1 MGAFGQ
7 LDDDESVPGVTTIA
21 VRLKYSQQG
30 TDLIRDIPGVSQFS
44 SRCLSHGRP
53 ISLFPNKCVLTVTTL
68 ELKKVADRA
77 RDQGLTVTDI
87 HIRGKVHNPEN
98 ASLVKVLFGICQRHA
113 EMSLPD
119 ARELRVPVRSNL
131 NGKLVQ
137 GCSLTYEAINATLAS
152 RCEWYQLLKEISRDL
167 SGTNNES
174 HTFVLF
180 GFGDVVS
187 LLPFHNARLQIRKVE
202 AYTAIQ
208 NASLDEYEYPE
219 GAIAITGAACR
230 LPKANDL
237 EELWNLLSAGV
248 STCEEIRLDR
258 VPMHESFRAMQN
270 EKWKPKWFGNFI
282 DGADEFDWNF
292 FRSNVKAAANMDPQ
306 QRILLELTYEALDSA
321 GYLRRHRR
329 ENGDNVGCFIG
340 ASYVEYADNT
350 NAYPPTAYSAV
361 GTIRAFLCGKLSH
374 CYGWTGPA
382 EVIDTACSSSLVAIN
397 RACRSIQSGECPMA
411 IAGGVNIISSV
422 HNYLNLGKAGF
433 LSPTGQCKPFDE
445 SADGYCRGEGA
456 GLVVLKP
463 LKQAL
468 ADGDQV
474 LAVISGSST
483 NQGGL
488 SENLTLTHPPAQVDL
503 YKSVLKGAKMS
514 PRHVSYIEAHG
525 TGTSQGDP
533 LEISSIREVFGASDR
548 PNKVYLGSIKGNT
561 GHAESAAGVAG
572 LVKVIAMLQKKAIPP
587 HTSFNALNPKIP
599 TLGPDKITIA
609 RNLEPW
615 NTPFRAA
622 LVNNYGAAGSNAAV
636 VVCEGPRKDVVKAT
650 VYPIILSAFTRESL
664 LAYIKSLKSHIR
676 RTNIDLANLAFT
688 LSERRKRQPMAW
700 MTTASDIDGLLNQ
713 LCTDISP
720 CEIPRAS
727 RKVVLA
733 FAGQSK
739 QAIGLSENLY
749 EFNPRLQHY
758 IHKCDATLKELGYP
772 SIIPAVFQNT
782 AIDDPILLQTGTMAV
797 QYASAKCWID
807 AGVKPACTIGHSF
820 GELTALAVSGV
831 LSLENALKLVA
842 VRAQLMVTKWGPDKG
857 TMLAVFAPVSVVES
871 IIEAVGNETLEIACF
886 NAPTNQVVVG
896 NEMAVAD
903 VEKVLATNPSF
914 KGVKSQRVDV
924 THGFHSIFTEPLRTD
939 FSESLQSLSFKEA
952 SILIE
957 PCTQQQTDSI
967 TAEHIVSHL
976 RKPVYFVN
984 AVRRIEER
992 HGDCIWLEAGFDSS
1006 IVPMIKRAISDPEG
1020 HSFHAIKTAGIEQ
1033 PSQSLSQ
1040 ITIDL
1045 WKQGHDITPWPFLS
1059 PADAGVE
1066 PIWLPPYQF
1075 QKTKAW
1081 LDNIDRAIEIQ
1092 RELENLQIQKVEVAP
1107 GDVPM
1112 HLLRHVRSAGNTE
1125 KFVINSSA
1133 NRFQKLI
1140 SGHSVRGRPLFP
1152 ASLYMECAAMAIQ
1165 LLGSELGSKSMVF
1178 EDLSFKSPLGFNMDR
1193 EIELSLEETDKD
1205 SWSFVL
1211 SSSLGSGDSSD
1222 RAIVH
1227 GIGKLH
1233 LAKQPRFS
1241 TYKLLLAERIDSIRS
1256 SPTSEKIMCGRA
1268 YQLFSKVVH
1277 YAESSQGIESII
1289 INKNEALATIRIP
1302 DRYIGSDEKAVRK
1315 HCDTVSIDMFLQVSG
1330 LLINSS
1336 SACGRDQVFIT
1347 SGLESVTMSKLCD
1360 FDSVKEWNV
1369 YAIFSLV
1376 NGKHATGDVFVLTK
1390 DNEIAMTAI
1399 GAKFH
1404 RIEIARVEQ
1413 ILDVANGSNI
1423 DSEPSRPL
1431 SPASYT
1437 PITSKNLPELTSDDS
1452 SDTSDY
1458 STTSSLVGDGS
1469 EDFETRLRT
1478 IISTYIGAPADFI
1491 PQTTCIGDLGIDSL
1505 ATIELSDEL
1514 KEQFGKS
1521 VSHHELQTLNLSAL
1535 CQIVSADVMRATRKR
1550 PVTSRKQ
1557 VAPAPPVVS
1566 EIHVSRPKSNPNATS
1581 TLDSAT
1587 EESERHEQQA
1597 KLFRLISELCGVD
1610 VSRIQED
1617 QSLAD
1622 LGFDSLSTTELGSSL
1637 SDELNIN
1644 LESTDVLLDY
1654 SVKDLMRLAGA
1665 SPSKQSPGLSKPL
1678 VSTVKSVP
1686 TSGHGKGAGITDP
1699 FKTLLAAE
1707 SSFPVYATD
1716 CQYTGYLTEVA
1727 ARQDELL
1734 LAYMTEGLQKL
1745 GVDLRTL
1752 SMGQKI
1758 PSFSYQHKHSKVVRR
1773 YYEILQKHKV
1783 IEKKGS
1789 DYVRSSRS
1797 CNFAPSSQLL
1807 SEFIADFPQYSCEA
1821 ELMSLTG
1828 SKLAECLT
1836 GSEDPIKLLFGNPK
1850 AQEIIRNFYTKA
1862 PMFATL
1868 TELLVDFLLRLAK
1881 NANAPISILEVGAGT
1896 GGTTKR
1902 VIEALGNLNHPIEYF
1917 FTDISPT
1924 FVRNASKKFNHPGMQ
1939 FRVLNLETP
1948 PPADLIGKFDIVI
1961 STNCVHATT
1970 NRASTCRRIKEMLN
1984 AHGVLVLSEITTK
1997 IDWHEVVFGLLD
2009 GWWLANDANHAIQP
2023 PEVWMEFMRQAGFS
2037 SASYSQSTLPECNLQ
2052 RLLVASLEAYPEPAR

>member
-7 LDDDESVPGVTTIA
+7 LGDDESVPGVTTIA
-21 VRLKYSQQG
+21 VRLKSSQQG
-30 TDLIRDIPGVSQFS
+30 SELIRDVPEVSHFS
-44 SRCLSHGRP
+44 SVPARSGHIPAQRCLSHRHS
-53 ISLFPNKCVLTVTTL
+53 ISLLRNNSVLTVTTL
-68 ELKKVADRA
+68 ELKKVADKA
-77 RDQGLTVTDI
+77 RDQCLTVTDI

-98 ASLVKVLFGICQRHA
+98 ASLVKVLFDICQRHD

-137 GCSLTYEAINATLAS
+137 GCSLTHEAINATLAS
-152 RCEWYQLLKEISRDL
+152 RCEWYQLLKEVSRDL
-167 SGTNNES
+167 AGINNES

-187 LLPFHNARLQIRKVE
+187 LLPFHNARLQVTK
-202 AYTAIQ
+202 
-208 NASLDEYEYPE
+208 
-219 GAIAITGAACR
+219 
-230 LPKANDL
+230 
-237 EELWNLLSAGV
+237 NLLSAGI

-329 ENGDNVGCFIG
+329 ETGDKVGCFIG

-474 LAVISGSST
+474 LAAISGSST

-488 SENLTLTHPPAQVDL
+488 SENLTLTHPPTQVDL

-533 LEISSIREVFGASDR
+533 LEVSSIREVFGASDR
-548 PNKVYLGSIKGNT
+548 LNKVYLGSIKGNT

-572 LVKVIAMLQKKAIPP
+572 LVKVIAMLQKKSIPP
-587 HTSFNALNPKIP
+587 HVSFNKLNPKIP
-599 TLGPDKITIA
+599 SLGPDKITIA

-636 VVCEGPRKDVVKAT
+636 VVCEGPRKDVSKART
-650 VYPIILSAFTRESL
+650 LSHTGVVYPIILSAFTEESL
-664 LAYIKSLKSHIR
+664 LAYIKSLRSHIS

-700 MTTASDIDGLLNQ
+700 MTTTSDMVDLLNQ
-713 LCTDISP
+713 LSTDISL
-720 CEIPRAS
+720 CEIPSAS
-727 RKVVLA
+727 KKVVLA

-739 QAIGLSENLY
+739 QVIGLPEALY
-749 EFNPRLQHY
+749 ESNPRLQHY
-758 IHKCDATLKELGYP
+758 INKCDAILKELGYR
-772 SIIPAVFQNT
+772 SIIPTLFQNT
-782 AIDDPILLQTGTMAV
+782 TIDDPVLLQTGTMAV

-831 LSLENALKLVA
+831 LSLEDALRLVA

-857 TMLAVFAPVSVVES
+857 TMLAIFAPVSVVQS

-886 NAPTNQVVVG
+886 NAPTSQVLVG

-903 VEKVLATNPSF
+903 VEKVLATHPSF
-914 KGVKSQRVDV
+914 KGVRSQRVDV
-924 THGFHSIFTEPLRTD
+924 THGFHSVFTESLRTEL
-939 FSESLQSLSFKEA
+939 SESLQSLSFREA
-952 SILIE
+952 FIPIE

-967 TAEHIVSHL
+967 TAEHVVSHL
-976 RKPVYFVN
+976 RKPVYFVD

-992 HGDCIWLEAGFDSS
+992 LGDCIWLEAGFDSP
-1006 IVPMIKRAISDPEG
+1006 IVSMIKRATADSDR
-1020 HSFHAIKTAGIEQ
+1020 HSFHAIKTAGTER
-1033 PSQSLSQ
+1033 PTESLSQ
-1040 ITIDL
+1040 ITIGL
-1045 WKQGHDITPWPFLS
+1045 WKEGHDVTPWPFLS
-1059 PADAGVE
+1059 PTDAGVE

-1081 LDNIDRAIEIQ
+1081 LENIDRATEVQ
-1092 RELENLQIQKVEVAP
+1092 RELENLKTQKVEV
-1107 GDVPM
+1107 VPANVPV
-1112 HLLRHVRSAGNTE
+1112 HLLRHVESTGNTE
-1125 KFVINSSA
+1125 KFVVNSSA
-1133 NRFQKLI
+1133 TRFRKLI

-1152 ASLYMECAAMAIQ
+1152 ASLYMECAAMAIR
-1165 LLGSELGSKSMVF
+1165 LLGWELGPKSMVF

-1193 EIELSLEETDKD
+1193 EIELILEETDKD

-1222 RAIVH
+1222 RATVH

-1241 TYKLLLAERIDSIRS
+1241 TYKLLLAERIESIRS

-1289 INKNEALATIRIP
+1289 INKNEALATIHIP
-1302 DRYIGSDEKAVRK
+1302 DSHMGSDESAVKK

-1336 SACGRDQVFIT
+1336 SACSRDQVFIT

-1360 FDSVKEWNV
+1360 FNSVKEWNV

-1423 DSEPSRPL
+1423 DSGPSRPL

-1458 STTSSLVGDGS
+1458 STTSSLVADRS
-1469 EDFETRLRT
+1469 EDFESRLRT

-1505 ATIELSDEL
+1505 ATMELSDEL

-1535 CQIVSADVMRATRKR
+1535 CQIVSADAMRATRKR
-1550 PVTSRKQ
+1550 PITSRKQ
-1557 VAPAPPVVS
+1557 VMSTPPVAS
-1566 EIHVSRPKSNPNATS
+1566 EIRTSRPKSNAIAIS
-1581 TLDSAT
+1581 TLNSAT
-1587 EESERHEQQA
+1587 EEFENDERQA

-1610 VSRIQED
+1610 VSRIQEN

-1637 SDELNIN
+1637 SDELDIN

-1654 SVKDLMRLAGA
+1654 SVKDLMRLAGIT
-1665 SPSKQSPGLSKPL
+1665 SSKQSPGLSKPPIP
-1678 VSTVKSVP
+1678 TVKSVP
-1686 TSGHGKGAGITDP
+1686 TSNFGEKASITDP
-1699 FKTLLAAE
+1699 FKSLVAAE
-1707 SSFPVYATD
+1707 SSLPVYATD
-1716 CQYTGYLTEVA
+1716 CQYTGYLSEVA
-1727 ARQDELL
+1727 ARQNELL

-1752 SMGQKI
+1752 RMGQKI
-1758 PSFSYQHKHSKVVRR
+1758 PSFAYQPKHSKVVQR

-1789 DYVRSSRS
+1789 DYVRSSTS

-1807 SEFIADFPQYSCEA
+1807 SKFLADFPQYSCEA

-1836 GSEDPIKLLFGNPK
+1836 GTEDPIKLLFGNPN
-1850 AQEIIRNFYTKA
+1850 AQEIIGNFYTKA

-1881 NANAPISILEVGAGT
+1881 SANAPISILEVGAGT

-1902 VIEALGNLNHPIEYF
+1902 VIEALSNLNHPIEYF

-1961 STNCVHATT
+1961 STNCVHATS
-1970 NRASTCRRIKEMLN
+1970 NRAATCRRIKEMLN

-2009 GWWLANDANHAIQP
+2009 GWWLANDADHAIQP
-2023 PEVWMEFMRQAGFS
+2023 PEVWMKFMRQAGFP
-2037 SASYSQSTLPECNLQ
+2037 SASYSQSILPECNLQ
-2052 RLLVASLEAYPEPAR
+2052 RLLVAAVKEYPEPAR

>member
-7 LDDDESVPGVTTIA
+7 LGDDESVPGVTTIA
-21 VRLKYSQQG
+21 VRSKSSQQG
-30 TDLIRDIPGVSQFS
+30 IELIRDVLGVQK
-44 SRCLSHGRP
+44 CLSHRHP
-53 ISLFPNKCVLTVTTL
+53 ISLLHNNYVLTVTIL

-77 RDQGLTVTDI
+77 RDQGLTVSDI

-98 ASLVKVLFGICQRHA
+98 ASLVNVLFDICQKHE

-131 NGKLVQ
+131 NGKSVQ

-152 RCEWYQLLKEISRDL
+152 RCEWYQLLKEVSRDL
-167 SGTNNES
+167 AGTHNKS

-187 LLPFHNARLQIRKVE
+187 LMPFHNARLQVTKLD
-202 AYTAIQ
+202 AYTTIQ
-208 NASLDEYEYPE
+208 NAALDKYEY
-219 GAIAITGAACR
+219 AIAITGAACR

-237 EELWNLLSAGV
+237 EELWNLLSAGI

-258 VPMHESFRAMQN
+258 VSMHKSFRAMQN

-329 ENGDNVGCFIG
+329 ENGDKVGCFIG

-533 LEISSIREVFGASDR
+533 LEVSSIREVFGASDR

-572 LVKVIAMLQKKAIPP
+572 LIKIIAMLQKKSIPP
-587 HTSFNALNPKIP
+587 HASFNTLNPKIP
-599 TLGPDKITIA
+599 SLGPDKITIA

-615 NTPFRAA
+615 NIPFRAA

-636 VVCEGPRKDVVKAT
+636 VVCEAPRKDVSKVT
-650 VYPIILSAFTRESL
+650 VYPIILSAFTQESL
-664 LAYIKSLKSHIR
+664 LAYVKSLKSHIS
-676 RTNIDLANLAFT
+676 RTNINLASLAFT

-700 MTTASDIDGLLNQ
+700 TTTASNIDDLLSQ
-713 LCTDISP
+713 LSTDIPP
-720 CEIPRAS
+720 CEIPRACK
-727 RKVVLA
+727 KVVLA
-733 FAGQSK
+733 FSGQSK
-739 QAIGLSENLY
+739 QVIGLSETLY
-749 EFNPRLQHY
+749 ESIPRLQYY
-758 IHKCDATLKELGYP
+758 INKCDGILKELGYS
-772 SIIPAVFQNT
+772 SIIPALFQNT
-782 AIDDPILLQTGTMAV
+782 AIADPVLLQMGTMAV

-807 AGVKPACTIGHSF
+807 AGVEPACTIGHSF

-831 LSLENALKLVA
+831 LSLEDAIRLVA

-857 TMLAVFAPVSVVES
+857 TMLAIFAPVSVVEN
-871 IIEAVGNETLEIACF
+871 IIEVVGNGTLEIACF
-886 NAPTNQVVVG
+886 NASNSQVVVG
-896 NEMAVAD
+896 KEMAVAD
-903 VEKVLATNPSF
+903 VENVLATNPSF
-914 KGVKSQRVDV
+914 KGVRSQRVDV
-924 THGFHSIFTEPLRTD
+924 THGFHSAFTEPLRTEL
-939 FSESLQSLSFKEA
+939 SESLRSLSFRKA
-952 SILIE
+952 SIPIE
-957 PCTQQQTDSI
+957 TCTQQQTDSI
-967 TAEHIVSHL
+967 TDEHVLSHL
-976 RKPVYFVN
+976 RKPVYFVD

-992 HGDCIWLEAGFDSS
+992 FGDCIWIEAGFDSP
-1006 IVPMIKRAISDPEG
+1006 IVSMIKRAAADSDR
-1020 HSFHAIKTAGIEQ
+1020 HSFHAIKTTGIERATE
-1033 PSQSLSQ
+1033 SLSQ
-1040 ITIDL
+1040 ITIGL
-1045 WKQGHDITPWPFLS
+1045 WKEGHDITPWPFLS
-1059 PADAGVE
+1059 PADVGVE

-1081 LDNIDRAIEIQ
+1081 LDNIDRATEIQ
-1092 RELENLQIQKVEVAP
+1092 RELENLKIQKVNVAP
-1107 GDVPM
+1107 ANVPLY
-1112 HLLRHVRSAGNTE
+1112 LLRHVGSTGSTE
-1125 KFVINSSA
+1125 KFAVNSSA
-1133 NRFQKLI
+1133 TRFRKLI

-1152 ASLYMECAAMAIQ
+1152 ASLYMECAAMAIH
-1165 LLGSELGSKSMVF
+1165 LLGSELGSRSMVF
-1178 EDLSFKSPLGFNMDR
+1178 EDLSFKSPLGFNMDH
-1193 EIELSLEETDKD
+1193 EIELSLEKTDRD

-1211 SSSLGSGDSSD
+1211 SSSLGSVNNLD
-1222 RAIVH
+1222 RATVH

-1241 TYKLLLAERIDSIRS
+1241 TYKLLLAERIESIRS
-1256 SPTSEKIMCGRA
+1256 NPTSEKIMCGRA

-1277 YAESSQGIESII
+1277 YAESSQGIESIT

-1302 DRYIGSDEKAVRK
+1302 ESHIGSEESAVKK

-1336 SACGRDQVFIT
+1336 SVCSRDQVFIT

-1423 DSEPSRPL
+1423 DSKPSRA
-1431 SPASYT
+1431 SYPASYT
-1437 PITSKNLPELTSDDS
+1437 AITSKNLPELTSDGS

-1458 STTSSLVGDGS
+1458 STTSSLAGDRS

-1535 CQIVSADVMRATRKR
+1535 CQIVSADSMRVTRKL

-1557 VAPAPPVVS
+1557 VAQTPPVVS
-1566 EIHVSRPKSNPNATS
+1566 EIRVSRPKSNLIASVTHK
-1581 TLDSAT
+1581 LVD
-1587 EESERHEQQA
+1587 EESETNIRQA
-1597 KLFRLISELCGVD
+1597 KLFKLISEFCGVD
-1610 VSRIQED
+1610 VSHIQED

-1622 LGFDSLSTTELGSSL
+1622 LGFDSLSTIELGSSL
-1637 SDELNIN
+1637 SDELDIN
-1644 LESTDVLLDY
+1644 LDSTDVLLDY
-1654 SVKDLMRLAGA
+1654 SVKVLMKLAGI
-1665 SPSKQSPGLSKPL
+1665 SSRKQSSGLSNPP
-1678 VSTVKSVP
+1678 VSTVRGVP
-1686 TSGHGKGAGITDP
+1686 TSSRGKAAGITDP
-1699 FKTLLAAE
+1699 FKSLIAAE
-1707 SSFPVYATD
+1707 SSLLIYAKD
-1716 CQYTGYLTEVA
+1716 CQYTGYLNEVA

-1734 LAYMTEGLQKL
+1734 LAYMMEALQKL
-1745 GVDLRTL
+1745 GVDFRTL
-1752 SMGQKI
+1752 SIGQKI
-1758 PSFSYQHKHSKVVRR
+1758 PSFSYRPKHSKVVQR

-1783 IEKKGS
+1783 IDKKGS
-1789 DYVRSSRS
+1789 DYARSSAS

-1807 SEFIADFPQYSCEA
+1807 RKFIVDFPQYSCEA

-1836 GSEDPIKLLFGNPK
+1836 GTEDPIKLLFGNPK
-1850 AQEIIRNFYTKA
+1850 AQEIIGNFYTKA

-1868 TELLVDFLLRLAK
+1868 TELLVDFLLRLAR
-1881 NANAPISILEVGAGT
+1881 NADTPISILEVGAGT

-1902 VIEALGNLNHPIEYF
+1902 VIEALSNLNHPIEYF

-1924 FVRNASKKFNHPGMQ
+1924 FVRNASKKFNRPGMQ

-1948 PPADLIGKFDIVI
+1948 PPADLLAKFDIVI
-1961 STNCVHATT
+1961 STNCVHATI
-1970 NRASTCRRIKEMLN
+1970 NRADTCRRIKEMLKSN
-1984 AHGVLVLSEITTK
+1984 GVLVLSEITTK

-2009 GWWLANDANHAIQP
+2009 GWWLANDADHAIQP
-2023 PEVWMEFMRQAGFS
+2023 PEVWMKFMRQAGFP

-2052 RLLVASLEAYPEPAR
+2052 RLLVASVERYPEPAR